1 MIDLKYFNTLELA
14 AYAVVNQLQEEPAF
28 KWLDK
33 DLLRWQDQIIS
44 KVKTRYCQKANK
56 LGIRIPKA
64 AIEVLDI
71 EKAMGTKFWKI
82 AIQKEMCN
90 VRVYFEKGSRA
101 VEYMRCGK
109 VLPRYQDIGCHMKF
123 NIKMDG
129 NFSRG
134 SCFVAGGHTTDPPAS
149 IIYSRV
155 FSGDSVWIAF
165 ILAELND
172 LDVFAAIIGNA
183 YLNDPCHEKIC
194 TKYGPEFGSHQ
205 GCIMLIVRVLYW
217 LKSSGAS
224 WREMLT
230 ETLGKDGLSYTSA
243 AADKDI

>member
-1 MIDLKYFNTLELA
+1 MGYLGCLMHSNSVELA
-14 AYAVVNQLQEEPAF
+14 AYEVANQLQEEPAF
-28 KWLDK
+28 KRWDK
-33 DLLRWQDQIIS
+33 YLLCWKYQIMS
-44 KVKTRYCQKANK
+44 KVKTRYWWKTYK
-56 LGIRIPKA
+56 FGIRITKA
-64 AIEVLDI
+64 AKEVLDI
-71 EKAMGTKFWKI
+71 EKAVGTNFWEI
-82 AIQKEMCN
+82 AIQNDISN
-90 VRVYFEKGSRA
+90 VRVYFEKVA
-101 VEYMRCGK
+101 HTVEEMRYDK

-205 GCIMLIVRVLYW
+205 GCIMLIVRALYW

-224 WREMLT
+224 WR
-230 ETLGKDGLSYTSA
+230 
-243 AADKDI
+243 